1 MAWVWDLPRET
12 EFDADFDYK
21 ASAPMDFTEY
31 LSDKPIDASL
41 LPVFRSRSKLSRF
54 KKLHCPPFSASIAI
68 DSTWK
73 TIIEQFVPPSR
84 VQFLPIRLIA
94 RGEICDDYMWV
105 IPFDRVT
112 CIDKDKSVVTRK
124 HETPNRTL
132 IFGVHSIVHFPD
144 CLGNLHLARDTQRS
158 SHMVISDELKIALSA
173 TGQDSPFYRPE
184 DVETLDSL
192 LRNRRKSH

>member
-31 LSDKPIDASL
+31 LSDKPVEAWL
-41 LPVFRSRSKLSRF
+41 RPVFRSRSKLSRF

-68 DSTWK
+68 DSVWREIVEK
-73 TIIEQFVPPSR
+73 FVPPSR
-84 VQFLPIRLIA
+84 VQFLPVRLIA
-94 RGEICDDYMWV
+94 RGEICDDYMWI

-112 CIDKDKSVVTRK
+112 CIDKHKSVVTRK
-124 HETPNRTL
+124 HETPNGTL

-144 CLGNLHLARDTQRS
+144 CLGNLHLARDSQMRS
-158 SHMVISDELKIALSA
+158 HIVISDELKEALSA

-184 DVETLDSL
+184 DVENLDSL
-192 LRNRRKSH
+192 IGSRRSSH